1 MKIKI
6 EITYYYKH
14 NYILSTAKRRL
25 KKLYGRGQAE
35 CDKMALTRSVD
46 KKTYRGCLYAHT
58 PAWKASV
65 LSRVSAS
72 PLVVASHFHSEL
84 PRDSDADVGKVSPSR
99 GASVA
104 LPRAHPEWSSRSS
117 KVGRRPTQLPSPA
130 IALMMYFLRSCR
142 WCKETAL
149 TFIYVDSVRAV

>member
-1 MKIKI
+1 MKIQI
-6 EITYYYKH
+6 ESTYYYKH

-25 KKLYGRGQAE
+25 KKLYGRGLAE

-72 PLVVASHFHSEL
+72 PLVAASHFHSEL
-84 PRDSDADVGKVSPSR
+84 PRDSDADVGKVSLRR
-99 GASVA
+99 GWSVA
-104 LPRAHPEWSSRSS
+104 VPRAHPE
-117 KVGRRPTQLPSPA
+117 
-130 IALMMYFLRSCR
+130 
-142 WCKETAL
+142 
-149 TFIYVDSVRAV
+149 

>member
-6 EITYYYKH
+6 EFTYYYKH
-14 NYILSTAKRRL
+14 NCILSTAKRRL

-72 PLVVASHFHSEL
+72 PLHVASHFHSGL
-84 PRDSDADVGKVSPSR
+84 ARDSDADIGKVSLSR
-99 GASVA
+99 GSSVA
-104 LPRAHPEWSSRSS
+104 LPRAHPE
-117 KVGRRPTQLPSPA
+117 
-130 IALMMYFLRSCR
+130 
-142 WCKETAL
+142 
-149 TFIYVDSVRAV
+149 